1 MKAAARMR
9 RPIKAT
15 HDPAAD
21 AVWIKMGSGKYAET
35 KELDGRR
42 RLDVAA
48 DGTVLSVEL
57 LDVSDGVDLSDLPR
71 AAEIE
76 QELRRLGVPLSA
88 LSSAR

>member
-1 MKAAARMR
+1 MR
-9 RPIKAT
+9 RPIRVS
-15 HDPAAD
+15 HDPSAD
-21 AVWIKMGSGKYAET
+21 AVWIKISSGTYSET

-71 AAEIE
+71 APEIE
-76 QELRRLGVPLSA
+76 RELRRLGVPLSA
-88 LSSAR
+88 LSTAR